1 MGISSLLFLV
11 GTLLTNLVLA
21 ESAPAAA
28 PMGAG
33 REGVTPFIPL
43 ILIFGVF
50 YFLILRP
57 QQKRQTE
64 QKRFL
69 AELKK
74 GDMVVTQS
82 GIIGTV
88 KTVSD
93 KFVNLEIDQ
102 GVSLK
107 ILKSQILES
116 AASLKDDKNSS
127 QKEATT

>member
-1 MGISSLLFLV
+1 MGISSVLFLV

-21 ESAPAAA
+21 ESAPAAG